1 MQESALLRKNPHMK
15 MFACKFSKGN
25 YEFKTCPYA
34 NLFNL
39 SNNEIPLQTCLIC
52 AIKELTESL
61 KEKKRVRPVTN
72 Y

>member
-1 MQESALLRKNPHMK
+1 MQESALLRKNPHLK

-25 YEFKTCPYA
+25 YGFKPCPYS

-39 SNNEIPLQTCLIC
+39 SNNEVSLQTCLIC
-52 AIKELTESL
+52 AIRELTESL
-61 KEKKRVRPVTN
+61 KEKKSARPAID